1 MITFMNTWAKNL
13 GLAIVVISILEMLLP
28 NNKIKKYIRMVMGIY
43 ILFCILSP
51 WIQDKDM
58 IQNNI
63 EDLVASVSTG
73 NTTINASKEV
83 DQTSMNERIQE
94 LYIEELEKDIRKK
107 MKEQGYELSKC
118 KVDANISDVEEET
131 RIKKISIKVAKK
143 IEEIQNE
150 GNAKNEENSEQN
162 ESIENK
168 IVTHIQKIKTI
179 DTSISKRE
187 EKQNNQ
193 KEDEKQS
200 NITKVDIQNIKKFLI
215 EEYGV
220 KEKCLEIN

>member
-43 ILFCILSP
+43 ILFCILPP

-63 EDLVASVSTG
+63 EDLAASVSTG

-107 MKEQGYELSKC
+107 MKEQGYEVSKC

>member
-51 WIQDKDM
+51 WIQDKDI

-63 EDLVASVSTG
+63 EDLATSVSTG
-73 NTTINASKEV
+73 NTFTNVSNEV
-83 DQTSMNERIQE
+83 NQTSMNERIQE
-94 LYIEELEKDIRKK
+94 LYVEELEKDIRKK
-107 MKEQGYELSKC
+107 LKEQGYEISKC
-118 KVDANISDVEEET
+118 KVDANISDVEDET

-143 IEEIQNE
+143 TEEIQNE
-150 GNAKNEENSEQN
+150 NNAKENSEQN

-179 DTSISKRE
+179 DTSISKIE

-200 NITKVDIQNIKKFLI
+200 SITKVDIQNIKKFLI

>member
-51 WIQDKDM
+51 WIQDKDI

-63 EDLVASVSTG
+63 EDLATSVSTG
-73 NTTINASKEV
+73 NTFTNVSNEV
-83 DQTSMNERIQE
+83 NQTSMNERIQE
-94 LYIEELEKDIRKK
+94 LYVEELEKDIRKK
-107 MKEQGYELSKC
+107 LKEQGYEISKC
-118 KVDANISDVEEET
+118 KVDTNISDVEDET

-143 IEEIQNE
+143 TEEIQNE
-150 GNAKNEENSEQN
+150 NNAKENSKQN

-179 DTSISKRE
+179 DTSISKIE

-200 NITKVDIQNIKKFLI
+200 SITKVDIQNIKKFLI

>member
-51 WIQDKDM
+51 WIQDKDI
-58 IQNNI
+58 IQNNV
-63 EDLVASVSTG
+63 EDLATSVSTG
-73 NTTINASKEV
+73 NTFTNVSNEV
-83 DQTSMNERIQE
+83 NQTSMNERIQE
-94 LYIEELEKDIRKK
+94 LYVEELEKDIRKK
-107 MKEQGYELSKC
+107 LKEQGYEISKC
-118 KVDANISDVEEET
+118 KVDANISDVEDET

-143 IEEIQNE
+143 TEEIQNE
-150 GNAKNEENSEQN
+150 NNAKENSEQN

-179 DTSISKRE
+179 DTSISKIE

-200 NITKVDIQNIKKFLI
+200 SITKVDIQNIKKFLI

>member
-1 MITFMNTWAKNL
+1 
-13 GLAIVVISILEMLLP
+13 
-28 NNKIKKYIRMVMGIY
+28 
-43 ILFCILSP
+43 
-51 WIQDKDM
+51 
-58 IQNNI
+58 
-63 EDLVASVSTG
+63 
-73 NTTINASKEV
+73 
-83 DQTSMNERIQE
+83 
-94 LYIEELEKDIRKK
+94 
-107 MKEQGYELSKC
+107 MKEQGYEVSKC

>member
-1 MITFMNTWAKNL
+1 MNTWAKNL

-51 WIQDKDM
+51 WIQDKDI

-63 EDLVASVSTG
+63 EDLATSVSTG
-73 NTTINASKEV
+73 NTFTNVSNEV
-83 DQTSMNERIQE
+83 NQTSMNERIQE
-94 LYIEELEKDIRKK
+94 LYVEELEKDIRKK
-107 MKEQGYELSKC
+107 LKEQGYEISKC
-118 KVDANISDVEEET
+118 KVDANISDVEDET
-131 RIKKISIKVAKK
+131 RIKKISIKAAKK
-143 IEEIQNE
+143 TEEIQNE
-150 GNAKNEENSEQN
+150 NNAKENSEQN

-179 DTSISKRE
+179 DTSISKIE

-200 NITKVDIQNIKKFLI
+200 SITKVDIQNIKKFLI

>member
-51 WIQDKDM
+51 WIQDKDI

-63 EDLVASVSTG
+63 ENLATSVSTG
-73 NTTINASKEV
+73 NTFTNVSNEV
-83 DQTSMNERIQE
+83 NQTSMNERIQE
-94 LYIEELEKDIRKK
+94 LYVEELEKDIRKK
-107 MKEQGYELSKC
+107 LKEQGYEISKC
-118 KVDANISDVEEET
+118 KVDANISDVEDET
-131 RIKKISIKVAKK
+131 KIKKISIKVAKK
-143 IEEIQNE
+143 TEEIQNE
-150 GNAKNEENSEQN
+150 NNAKENSEQN

-179 DTSISKRE
+179 DTSISKIE

-200 NITKVDIQNIKKFLI
+200 SITKVDIQNIKKFLI

>member
-51 WIQDKDM
+51 WIQDKDI

-63 EDLVASVSTG
+63 EDLATSVSTG
-73 NTTINASKEV
+73 NTFTNVSNEV
-83 DQTSMNERIQE
+83 NQTSMNERIQE
-94 LYIEELEKDIRKK
+94 LYVEELEKDIRKK
-107 MKEQGYELSKC
+107 LKEQGYEISKC
-118 KVDANISDVEEET
+118 KVDANISDVEDET

-143 IEEIQNE
+143 TEEIQNE
-150 GNAKNEENSEQN
+150 NNAKENSKQN

-179 DTSISKRE
+179 DTSISKIE

-200 NITKVDIQNIKKFLI
+200 SITKVDIQNIKKFLI

>member
-51 WIQDKDM
+51 WIQDKDI

-63 EDLVASVSTG
+63 EDLATSVSTG
-73 NTTINASKEV
+73 NTFTNVSNEV
-83 DQTSMNERIQE
+83 NQTSMNERIQE
-94 LYIEELEKDIRKK
+94 LYVEELEKDIRKK
-107 MKEQGYELSKC
+107 LKEQGYEISKC
-118 KVDANISDVEEET
+118 KVDANISDVEDET

-143 IEEIQNE
+143 TEKIQNE
-150 GNAKNEENSEQN
+150 NNAKENSEQN

-179 DTSISKRE
+179 DTSISKIE

-200 NITKVDIQNIKKFLI
+200 SITKVDIQNIKKFLI